1 MSIKL
6 HIPKDCDN
14 APKRKV
20 IRDFIVDLYK
30 QDFSKIGQVV
40 EDDFEFRI
48 IPNKTIKNDQ
58 ELKIYLNKN
67 KNVIELTLEEVLSHG
82 KYGACNGS
90 YKTENKLIHFAYFFE
105 FKSAGKNT
113 IKIISEYKIT

>member
-48 IPNKTIKNDQ
+48 ISQQNNKK
-58 ELKIYLNKN
+58 
-67 KNVIELTLEEVLSHG
+67 
-82 KYGACNGS
+82 
-90 YKTENKLIHFAYFFE
+90 
-105 FKSAGKNT
+105 
-113 IKIISEYKIT
+113 